1 MTTQREREGAGWVS
15 SPGTTRKADE
25 DEHKDRDV
33 RAEAEADSGAGLGAP
48 AETDETGETDV
59 PDGRGDSGRRAGRFG
74 GRSRTRAV
82 LVAASVV
89 LVAGGGFAS
98 VRALGSEGGRPDGGT
113 ASPRA
118 GRAAVAPALE
128 AWATRPAAKK
138 KSAPQCSYGA
148 GKLLCAQP
156 GLVSALDPADGS
168 VLWRHPLDGSGAL
181 GASEPPVVSG
191 GLVQVLTDEN
201 RRALALDPG
210 TGEVRWERDVSV
222 YGGRHY
228 AGGTLLL
235 TATDGTVT
243 GVDTATG
250 DTRWSGRIPGQ
261 PEAYFTSFDGDR
273 SAYLA
278 YVTGEGAGALTRITA
293 VDPASGDVRWD
304 TRLKGRLELTGAA
317 DGAVFLTSI
326 GGAYEDTVGVVRYDP
341 GTGRTVRVALP
352 VPLQQAR
359 GVVRGDVVYLLSG
372 AGGALAAVDMKA
384 RRQVWRTETGVAR
397 GSAPVTD
404 DRHLYFTASDG
415 RLLAVDLRKGR
426 ISGDTPSRLGDPG
439 RVTASLPEPVVVD
452 GRVCA
457 GALDGTVLGLDGSD
471 PGSW

>member
-1 MTTQREREGAGWVS
+1 
-15 SPGTTRKADE
+15 
-25 DEHKDRDV
+25 
-33 RAEAEADSGAGLGAP
+33 
-48 AETDETGETDV
+48 
-59 PDGRGDSGRRAGRFG
+59 
-74 GRSRTRAV
+74 
-82 LVAASVV
+82 
-89 LVAGGGFAS
+89 
-98 VRALGSEGGRPDGGT
+98 ALGSEGGRPDGGT

-118 GRAAVAPALE
+118 GGAAAAPALE

-168 VLWRHPLDGSGAL
+168 VLWRHPLDGSDAL
-181 GASEPPVVSG
+181 GASAPPVVSG

-210 TGEVRWERDVSV
+210 TGEMRWERDVSA

-235 TATDGTVT
+235 TAADGTVT

-261 PEAYFTSFDGDR
+261 PEAYFTSFGGDR

-278 YVTGEGAGALTRITA
+278 YVTGEGAGARTRITA

-304 TRLKGRLELTGAA
+304 TRLKGRLEWAGAA

-341 GTGRTVRVALP
+341 GIGRTVRVALP

-439 RVTASLPEPVVVD
+439 RVTASLPEPVVVG